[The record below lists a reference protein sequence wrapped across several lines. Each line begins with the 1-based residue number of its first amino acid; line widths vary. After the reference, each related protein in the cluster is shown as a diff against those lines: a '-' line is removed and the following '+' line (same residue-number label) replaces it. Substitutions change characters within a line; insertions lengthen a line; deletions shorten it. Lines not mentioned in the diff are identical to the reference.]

1 MINKKTKIYVNRSVR
16 LPEEI
21 WNSIKR
27 ISNRNYRSL
36 NSQFVKIVED
46 WLVEHDFLDS
56 SKRTRM
62 DD

>member
-1 MINKKTKIYVNRSVR
+1 MITKKTKKYVNRSVR
-16 LPEEI
+16 LPETI

>member
-1 MINKKTKIYVNRSVR
+1 MINKKRKSHVNRSVR
-16 LPEEI
+16 LPEDI

-27 ISNRNYRSL
+27 ISSRNYRSL

-46 WLVEHDFLDS
+46 WLIDHDFLDG